1 MMRNFVIAAIGFA
14 ALAATGPAHSE
25 GFAGSGYSTGDL
37 LATCQEAD
45 SDARNGIFAEIEC
58 EQYILGFVDALKEA
72 GAAGDGTEICPP
84 AVNTAD
90 EVRWGFTRW
99 VYGDYSNRRQMP
111 ASTAL
116 MGALKDDFACA
127 K

>member
-14 ALAATGPAHSE
+14 AIAATGPASAE
-25 GFAGSGYSTGDL
+25 GFTGSGYSASDL

-58 EQYILGFVDALKEA
+58 EQYILGFVDALSEA
-72 GAAGDGTEICPP
+72 GAAGEGTAVCPP

-99 VYGDYSNRRQMP
+99 VYGDFSNRRAMS
-111 ASTAL
+111 ASSAL
-116 MGALKDDFACA
+116 MGTLKDDFACA